1 MASMLITPF
10 DPWESK
16 LCTCPKKLTLN
27 PYTGCSHGCLY
38 CYASSYVPDFHHARP
53 KKNLIPQLEKEATK
67 LKGELISI
75 ANSSDPYPPTELAL
89 GMTRKCLQILS
100 KHHCKIQLVTKSPL
114 VMRDVDILKKT
125 PSMIS
130 MTITTED
137 NKLAKLLEPLAPLPS
152 KRLKAVSR
160 LIQNGVPVSV
170 RIDPLIPLINHNPE
184 RLVRKLASIGVS
196 HITCST
202 YKAKHD
208 NWKRIAQA
216 FPIEA
221 MSLSSLYFDK
231 GERKGGTRYLPRSI
245 RKENLEKA
253 KGLVEE
259 EGMKFACC
267 REGFPQLNSATCDGS
282 WLIPDS

>member
-53 KKNLIPQLEKEATK
+53 KKNLIPQLEKEATQ

-114 VMRDVDILKKT
+114 VMRDIDIVKKT

-137 NKLAKLLEPLAPLPS
+137 NRLAKLLEPMAPLPS

-170 RIDPLIPLINHNPE
+170 RIDPLIPFINDDPE

-196 HITCST
+196 HVTCST

-208 NWKRIAQA
+208 NWKRVAQA
-216 FPIEA
+216 FPTVA
-221 MSLSSLYFDK
+221 KSLSALYFDK
-231 GERKGGTRYLPRSI
+231 GEREGKTLYLPRRI
-245 RKENLEKA
+245 RKAILEKV
-253 KGLVEE
+253 KELVEE

-282 WLIPDS
+282 WLIPNG